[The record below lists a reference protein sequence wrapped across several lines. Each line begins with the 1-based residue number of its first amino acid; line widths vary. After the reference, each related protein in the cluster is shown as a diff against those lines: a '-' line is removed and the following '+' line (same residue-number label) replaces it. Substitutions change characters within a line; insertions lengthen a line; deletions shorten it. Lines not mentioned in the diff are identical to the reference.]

1 MGGRKEGR
9 KGGRRGRTDFEM
21 MWLWRGKVADEDMVF
36 ELKGLGAGGKGEG
49 W

>member
-1 MGGRKEGR
+1 MKGGGLGRRKEG
-9 KGGRRGRTDFEM
+9 RGRTDFEM

-36 ELKGLGAGGKGEG
+36 KLKGRGCGEG